1 MEQSI
6 REFFE
11 AYARRFNDS
20 LRAGGRVD
28 VQGVVDSFAPHFVES
43 GPVGVQG
50 ASNGLLFRWMVP
62 RGFARYR
69 RIGTKRMLVRSLE
82 VTELDLMHAMARVG
96 WHSEYTKKSGE
107 AVAID
112 FEVIYLMRVADG
124 HPKIFAYIAGD
135 EQKALREHGV
145 I

>member
-20 LRAGGRVD
+20 LRADGRVD
-28 VQGVVDSFAPHFVES
+28 VQGVLDSFADYFVAS
-43 GPVGVQG
+43 NPSGVQG
-50 ASNGLLFRWMVP
+50 GRNGVLFRWMVP

-69 RIGTKRMLVRSLE
+69 RMGTKRMVIRSLE
-82 VTELDLMHAMARVG
+82 VTELDSMHALAKVG
-96 WHSEYTKKSGE
+96 WHSEYVKKSGE

-112 FEVIYLMRVADG
+112 FDVIYLLRVGDH
-124 HPKIFAYIAGD
+124 HPKIFAYISGD